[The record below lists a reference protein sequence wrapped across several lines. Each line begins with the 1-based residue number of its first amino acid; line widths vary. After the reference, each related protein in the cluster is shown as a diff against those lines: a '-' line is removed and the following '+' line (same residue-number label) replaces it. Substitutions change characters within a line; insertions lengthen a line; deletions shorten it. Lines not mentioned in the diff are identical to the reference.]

1 MSAPSSATPDLRD
14 RVSLRAAGAEDE
26 PLLLRV
32 YAATRAQEMN
42 LVPWDDAQKQA
53 FIRMQFD
60 AQHRHYTSHYP
71 GARFEVILLDGE
83 PVGRLYLAQL
93 ETEFRIMDVAVLPE
107 NRRAG
112 IGSLVVEE
120 VLKEAQAA
128 SVPVTMSMETYN
140 PSLPL
145 FERMG
150 FHATK
155 VDPLTAFMVWKP
167 ISAGDGNVP
176 PGASPQDTLDIVE
189 PTE

>member
-1 MSAPSSATPDLRD
+1 
-14 RVSLRAAGAEDE
+14 LRAAGAEDR

-32 YAATRAQEMN
+32 YAATRSQEMD

-93 ETEFRIMDVAVLPE
+93 ETELRIMDVAVLPE

-112 IGSLVVEE
+112 IGSLVVGD
-120 VLKEAQAA
+120 VLKEAHAA
-128 SVPVTMSMETYN
+128 GIAVTMSIETYN

-155 VDPLTAFMVWKP
+155 VDPLTALIVWKP
-167 ISAGDGNVP
+167 ISAGDGNVSP
-176 PGASPQDTLDIVE
+176 PGPTPQETVE